1 MPKIETKVILSIL
14 DKVERKIS
22 GKGTVATSGTGAV
35 RAERGFRLFI
45 SNEDM
50 DGIIKIRE
58 LLEKSGLLIDGA
70 TETMKHETKKQESG
84 FLGAIMAPMAPAL
97 VQSLISSLVK
107 CITERKVRRTGKGQ
121 EGGIL
126 DLTVLLVKALHG
138 KDVTRGGSGQNGGIF
153 PLLAFPFM
161 LRATSRK
168 GAKRAVRGHNNMDH
182 TDHALSFKQY

>member
-1 MPKIETKVILSIL
+1 
-14 DKVERKIS
+14 
-22 GKGTVATSGTGAV
+22 
-35 RAERGFRLFI
+35 
-45 SNEDM
+45 
-50 DGIIKIRE
+50 
-58 LLEKSGLLIDGA
+58 
-70 TETMKHETKKQESG
+70 MKHEIKKQESG